1 MKHNEQERDRAAA
14 AGISLEPRW
23 RALMPILI
31 VAIENGTEIGRAN
44 ARRSLL
50 ELAEKLDRVNP
61 VYLRAIPALR
71 ELMKVWPKA
80 EGLTSREETAL
91 LEAADVLTLSATGS
105 GQPAPGHD
113 GSRLS
118 EGLDER
124 TRDSVEEV
132 LGNDESS
139 HDDDLI
145 KFFIEEFCLPEQKAR
160 ALVAN
165 RTMFLNFLPSAKQ
178 PRPDW

>member
-14 AGISLEPRW
+14 AGITLEPRW
-23 RALMPILI
+23 RTLMPILI
-31 VAIENGTEIGRAN
+31 AAIENGTEIGRAN
-44 ARRSLL
+44 ARRSLT

-61 VYLRAIPALR
+61 VLLRAIPALR
-71 ELMKVWPKA
+71 ELTKAWPKA
-80 EGLTSREETAL
+80 VGLTAREEAAL
-91 LEAADVLTLSATGS
+91 LEAADVLALSATVS
-105 GQPAPGHD
+105 GDRATGQGD
-113 GSRLS
+113 RRLS
-118 EGLDER
+118 EGLDAE

-145 KFFIEEFCLPEQKAR
+145 KFFVEEFCLPEQKAR
-160 ALVAN
+160 ELVEN

-178 PRPDW
+178 PRLDW